1 MTLLIYY
8 IALVA
13 VADVGAALL
22 CLGIEKVWPAAS
34 LPIFI
39 ALYFFILWA
48 AWQIAVHISKPK
60 AEPALPAGAAAV
72 PPQ

>member
-8 IALVA
+8 VALVMA
-13 VADVGAALL
+13 ADVGAALL
-22 CLGIEKVWPAAS
+22 CLGIEKVWPAPS

-39 ALYFFILWA
+39 TLYFLILWV
-48 AWQIAVHISKPK
+48 AWILAVRMTEPK
-60 AEPALPAGAAAV
+60 AQLAEPVVA